1 MEVETASP
9 STAGH
14 GGSGGGGEDG
24 RLVIGCRIGVALG
37 DTWSG
42 TLGRLQVCFC
52 VCACAGVCRGHSF
65 FSPLSAF

>member
-1 MEVETASP
+1 MADMVAASP

-14 GGSGGGGEDG
+14 GRSGGDGENG

-37 DTWSG
+37 DTWAG

-52 VCACAGVCRGHSF
+52 VCACVCACAGVC
-65 FSPLSAF
+65 